1 MKKLL
6 VLIIIS
12 GSITLSSAQ
21 NGEKN
26 FKTICASC
34 HTIGKGRLVGPDL
47 KNVHTKYEEAW
58 LLKWISSSQTMVKA
72 GDEKAVAIF
81 KEFGG
86 VPMPDNPQFSEAD
99 IKEIVAYV
107 KAESEKAPVSAA
119 APAAQQPA
127 QATGADSAIKGQKGS
142 GNTFLYI
149 GIGIVIVFFLA
160 VLAILARSV
169 TVLSNELKNIRNEK
183 KN

>member
-1 MKKLL
+1 MKNLL

-12 GSITLSSAQ
+12 GLITLSSAQ

-86 VPMPDNPQFSEAD
+86 IPMPDNPQFAEAD

-127 QATGADSAIKGQKGS
+127 PAGAESPAVKGS

>member
-1 MKKLL
+1 MM
-6 VLIIIS
+6 
-12 GSITLSSAQ
+12 TLSFAQ
-21 NGEKN
+21 EAEKN
-26 FKTICASC
+26 FKAVCATC

-58 LLKWISSSQTMVKA
+58 LLKWISSSQSMVKA

-86 VPMPDNPQFSEAD
+86 IPMPDNPQFSETELKDLIAY
-99 IKEIVAYV
+99 IKT
-107 KAESEKAPVSAA
+107 ESEKAPAPAVTAQ
-119 APAAQQPA
+119 APAAGTESPA
-127 QATGADSAIKGQKGS
+127 VKSQEGP

-149 GIGIVIVFFLA
+149 GIGIVIAFFLA

-169 TVLSNELKNIRNEK
+169 MVLSNELKNMRSEK